1 MYATFD
7 FYSSAYLGTLISVT
21 DWPRYERDASLYIDR
36 LTYERLITDPLKVT
50 DRVKSAVCA
59 VAEALKR
66 QDDAESKSSEREGV
80 KSFSNDGYSESY
92 GSITTIRKSYDKLKV
107 DAANLWLPTSDPLRY
122 AGCDL

>member
-1 MYATFD
+1 MYADYDYYQST
-7 FYSSAYLGTLISVT
+7 YLGVLISAS
-21 DWPRYERDASLYIDR
+21 DWSRYERDASLYVDR

-50 DRVKSAVCA
+50 DQVKSAVCA
-59 VAEALKR
+59 VAEVLKR

-107 DAANLWLPTSDPLRY
+107 DAANLWLPRSDPLRY
-122 AGCDL
+122 AGV

>member
-1 MYATFD
+1 MYADYDYYQGT
-7 FYSSAYLGTLISVT
+7 YLGVLISAA
-21 DWPRYERDASLYIDR
+21 DWPHYERDASLYIDR
-36 LTYERLITDPLKVT
+36 LTYGRLITDPLKVT

-59 VAEALKR
+59 VAEVLKR

-122 AGCDL
+122 AGCDV

>member
-7 FYSSAYLGTLISVT
+7 YYQGAYLGALISAT
-21 DWPRYERDASLYIDR
+21 DWPRYERDASLYIDK

-59 VAEALKR
+59 VAEVLKR
-66 QDDAESKSSEREGV
+66 QDDAGSKSSEREGV

-92 GSITTIRKSYDKLKV
+92 SGVADIRRSYEKLKLDAV
-107 DAANLWLPTSDPLRY
+107 DLWLPRSDPLRY

>member
-1 MYATFD
+1 MYATYD
-7 FYSSAYLGTLISVT
+7 YYQSTYLGVLISAS
-21 DWPRYERDASLYIDR
+21 DWSRYERDASLYVDR

-59 VAEALKR
+59 VAEVLKR

>member
-1 MYATFD
+1 MYADYDYYQST
-7 FYSSAYLGTLISVT
+7 YLGVLIPAS
-21 DWPRYERDASLYIDR
+21 DWSRYERDASLYIDR
-36 LTYERLITDPLKVT
+36 LTYERLIMDPLKVT
-50 DRVKSAVCA
+50 DRVKNAVCA
-59 VAEALKR
+59 VAEVLKR

>member
-1 MYATFD
+1 MYATYD
-7 FYSSAYLGTLISVT
+7 YYQGAYLGTLIPT
-21 DWPRYERDASLYIDR
+21 ADWPHYERDASLYIDR
-36 LTYERLITDPLKVT
+36 LTYGRMVTDPLKVT

-59 VAEALKR
+59 VAEVLKR

-107 DAANLWLPTSDPLRY
+107 DAANLWLPASDPLRY
-122 AGCDL
+122 AGCDV